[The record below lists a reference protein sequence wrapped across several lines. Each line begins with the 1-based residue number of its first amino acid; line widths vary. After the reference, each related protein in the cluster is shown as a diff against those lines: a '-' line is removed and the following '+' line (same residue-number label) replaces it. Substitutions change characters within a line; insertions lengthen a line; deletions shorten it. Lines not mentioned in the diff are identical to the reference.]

1 MNNIFIPSTLHVVAS
16 GVDVSKD
23 LESTQNHSLSSL
35 LKGDYEKTEQKE
47 STDN

>member
-1 MNNIFIPSTLHVVAS
+1 MNNIFVPSTLHVVAS

-35 LKGDYEKTEQKE
+35 LKGDYEEKKE
-47 STDN
+47 DTTNY